1 MQPFSPNDYRKRV
14 LAAVEHRGGLEHS
27 DAFELYDIPLDE
39 ATTLTDS
46 EVEARI
52 EEVWGF
58 WQKQRDHP
66 KYRVLVGLLVDGHE
80 ELSYP
85 LLSAASRRVEAD
97 RVRQLRARREG
108 ERYEMLDTAIE
119 RMVNR
124 HGGIPAAKLPG
135 LEDIGKL
142 SGLDADEIAARL
154 RRHRILD
161 ETPTA
166 APPPTTEVT
175 VQRRQQI
182 RQLLTEYERLLP
194 GDPVPTLLVLLGLDY
209 ARAHET
215 AEIRLRAEALR
226 ARTRELP
233 PGRVRV
239 VLDELLVHVQ
249 DLLEPGGHTVDDYL
263 RAIAADVADQLR
275 PQVRAAILVED
286 QLVEADYDFLV
297 HEAIAGGLDHSTAQQ
312 VVIGLATELGSTV
325 EGVTGARG
333 AAREASAPGVG
344 QSGAAH
350 DGSHREAARGGSA
363 PGSGYDTGAQG
374 GSAHGFSRGDTS
386 AHGSDHRGSTPGGGY
401 GTSSA
406 GHAHGGGTSSGNPHP
421 RAWEEPLKAAR
432 AALRAGH
439 PRKAAHHVER
449 ARRAVGA
456 DGTGMTSVRPVAEE
470 VDRVLAEAV
479 VRWRSATVGCAG
491 KRYVE
496 ALDHLQYLERHASD
510 VPNPQGGADLSQLL
524 AEARA
529 AIAEAD
535 RLLAAAPTGP
545 LDTRMRAMRAVL
557 ELCADHTG
565 ARAALAAVPIDPP
578 GALTA
583 IRQPDGTVTLT
594 WAPSPTADVEY
605 RVTRLQPD
613 DTWRVVG
620 RTRTTELEDGGA
632 PDGPLPIY
640 GVVATLSGRTSD
652 MSRTDAP
659 STPPP
664 TPTPTPSPHG
674 RIDITRPD
682 RRAARAAAR
691 ANAAASAGPDAAP
704 PSAAGSGAAAHA
716 STAAGSST
724 AAHAD
729 TAAGS
734 DTAAD
739 VNTAAD
745 VSTVAGPS
753 TATGAGGTAMPAAA
767 TDTSAGAAM
776 PLAPGGV
783 GAAPAATGAATA
795 DTAVGGG
802 GGGGGGAPPRG
813 PPGPRPPPPP
823 PPRGG
828 GPPPRP
834 RPGRP
839 GLNRPWVGARRPVRA
854 PTRGPR
860 RRRNPHPAAS
870 PWSRTSRSGAM
881 C

>member
-14 LAAVEHRGGLEHS
+14 LAAVERRGGLEHS

-39 ATTLTDS
+39 ATTLTDT

-52 EEVWGF
+52 EQVWGF

-97 RVRQLRARREG
+97 RVRQVRARREG

-154 RRHRILD
+154 RRHPILD
-161 ETPTA
+161 ETPAA

-175 VQRRQQI
+175 AQRRQQI

-312 VVIGLATELGSTV
+312 VVVGLATELGSTV
-325 EGVTGARG
+325 EGVTGVSDARG
-333 AAREASAPGVG
+333 TSAPG
-344 QSGAAH
+344 
-350 DGSHREAARGGSA
+350 
-363 PGSGYDTGAQG
+363 
-374 GSAHGFSRGDTS
+374 
-386 AHGSDHRGSTPGGGY
+386 HGSDRRGSTSGGGY
-401 GTSSA
+401 GTTSA
-406 GHAHGGGTSSGNPHP
+406 SPHP

-449 ARRAVGA
+449 ARRAVDA

-510 VPNPQGGADLSQLL
+510 VPDPQGGRDLSQLL

-557 ELCADHTG
+557 DLCADHTG

-583 IRQPDGTVTLT
+583 IRQPNGTVTLS
-594 WAPSPTADVEY
+594 WEPSPTADVEY

-613 DTWRVVG
+613 DSWRVVG
-620 RTRTTELEDGGA
+620 RTRATELEDGGA

-640 GVVATLSGRTSD
+640 AVVATLSGRTSD

-664 TPTPTPSPHG
+664 TPAPTPPTPG

-691 ANAAASAGPDAAP
+691 ANA
-704 PSAAGSGAAAHA
+704 
-716 STAAGSST
+716 T
-724 AAHAD
+724 
-729 TAAGS
+729 
-734 DTAAD
+734 
-739 VNTAAD
+739 
-745 VSTVAGPS
+745 
-753 TATGAGGTAMPAAA
+753 TGAGAADPSGGA
-767 TDTSAGAAM
+767 RASTGSSAH
-776 PLAPGGV
+776 P
-783 GAAPAATGAATA
+783 GAAPSTDPAPSGIPVVENLAIRGDVLTFDWPLGVTEVMVVVRTDSPPVAPDDPDARAWKLTNTRYQI
-795 DTAVGGG
+795 DGGG
-802 GGGGGGAPPRG
+802 RLPADI
-813 PPGPRPPPPP
+813 PRPCHIAIASTRREPN
-823 PPRGG
+823 GMLTVAAG
-828 GPPPRP
+828 F
-834 RPGRP
+834 
-839 GLNRPWVGARRPVRA
+839 VSSARIRWEA
-854 PTRGPR
+854 
-860 RRRNPHPAAS
+860 
-870 PWSRTSRSGAM
+870 
-881 C
+881 

>member
-14 LAAVEHRGGLEHS
+14 LAAVERRGGLEHS

-166 APPPTTEVT
+166 AAPPTTEVT

-325 EGVTGARG
+325 EGVTGAPDARG
-333 AAREASAPGVG
+333 TSAAGIGPG
-344 QSGAAH
+344 GAAH
-350 DGSHREAARGGSA
+350 DGSRRG
-363 PGSGYDTGAQG
+363 PEPD
-374 GSAHGFSRGDTS
+374 GSAHGS
-386 AHGSDHRGSTPGGGY
+386 AHTTEAPDGAARDASGHGSDHRGSTSAGGY
-401 GTSSA
+401 GTTSA
-406 GHAHGGGTSSGNPHP
+406 SPHP

-449 ARRAVGA
+449 ARRAVDA

-470 VDRVLAEAV
+470 VDRVLSEAV
-479 VRWRSATVGCAG
+479 VRWRSATAGCAG

-510 VPNPQGGADLSQLL
+510 VPDPQGGRDLSQLL

-557 ELCADHTG
+557 DLCADHTG

-578 GALTA
+578 GVLTA
-583 IRQPDGTVTLT
+583 IRQPNGTVTLT
-594 WAPSPTADVEY
+594 WEPSPTADVEY

-613 DTWRVVG
+613 DSWRVVG
-620 RTRTTELEDGGA
+620 RTRATELEDGGA

-664 TPTPTPSPHG
+664 TPAPTPPTPG

-691 ANAAASAGPDAAP
+691 ANASEGA
-704 PSAAGSGAAAHA
+704 GAAAAA
-716 STAAGSST
+716 STAAGSGTS
-724 AAHAD
+724 
-729 TAAGS
+729 
-734 DTAAD
+734 
-739 VNTAAD
+739 
-745 VSTVAGPS
+745 
-753 TATGAGGTAMPAAA
+753 GAGGAAIPAAA
-767 TDTSAGAAM
+767 TDTSTGAAS
-776 PLAPGGV
+776 PLAPGGA
-783 GAAPAATGAATA
+783 GAAAAATGAGAA
-795 DTAVGGG
+795 DPSGGARASTGSSAHPGAAPPTDPAPSGIPVVENLAIRGDVLTFDWPLGVTEVMVVVRTDSPPVAPDDPDARAWKLTNTRYQIDGGG
-802 GGGGGGAPPRG
+802 RLPVDI
-813 PPGPRPPPPP
+813 PRPCHIAIASTRREPN
-823 PPRGG
+823 GMLTVAAG
-828 GPPPRP
+828 FASS
-834 RPGRP
+834 
-839 GLNRPWVGARRPVRA
+839 ARIRWEA
-854 PTRGPR
+854 
-860 RRRNPHPAAS
+860 
-870 PWSRTSRSGAM
+870 
-881 C
+881 

>member
-14 LAAVEHRGGLEHS
+14 LAAVERRGGLEHS

-66 KYRVLVGLLVDGHE
+66 KYRVLAGLLVDGHE

-166 APPPTTEVT
+166 AAPPTTEVT
-175 VQRRQQI
+175 AQRRQQI

-325 EGVTGARG
+325 EGVTGGPNAGARG
-333 AAREASAPGVG
+333 AARGTSAPGVG
-344 QSGAAH
+344 QSGAGH
-350 DGSHREAARGGSA
+350 DGSRGGPAPAGSA
-363 PGSGYDTGAQG
+363 HGSTHATEAPDGAAQGSGYRTEGQG
-374 GSAHGFSRGDTS
+374 GSAHGFSRGGAARDAS
-386 AHGSDHRGSTPGGGY
+386 GHGSDHRGPGGGY
-401 GTSSA
+401 GTPPA
-406 GHAHGGGTSSGNPHP
+406 GHAHGGGTSSASPHP

-449 ARRAVGA
+449 ARRAVDA

-510 VPNPQGGADLSQLL
+510 VPDPQGGRDLSQLL

-557 ELCADHTG
+557 DLCADHTG

-583 IRQPDGTVTLT
+583 IRQPNGTVTLT
-594 WAPSPTADVEY
+594 WEPSPTADVEY
-605 RVTRLQPD
+605 RVACNP
-613 DTWRVVG
+613 
-620 RTRTTELEDGGA
+620 TTPGGWSAA
-632 PDGPLPIY
+632 PAPPN
-640 GVVATLSGRTSD
+640 
-652 MSRTDAP
+652 SRT
-659 STPPP
+659 
-664 TPTPTPSPHG
+664 
-674 RIDITRPD
+674 
-682 RRAARAAAR
+682 
-691 ANAAASAGPDAAP
+691 AAP
-704 PSAAGSGAAAHA
+704 PTARSR
-716 STAAGSST
+716 STGWS
-724 AAHAD
+724 
-729 TAAGS
+729 
-734 DTAAD
+734 
-739 VNTAAD
+739 
-745 VSTVAGPS
+745 PPC
-753 TATGAGGTAMPAAA
+753 PAA
-767 TDTSAGAAM
+767 
-776 PLAPGGV
+776 
-783 GAAPAATGAATA
+783 
-795 DTAVGGG
+795 
-802 GGGGGGAPPRG
+802 PR
-813 PPGPRPPPPP
+813 
-823 PPRGG
+823 
-828 GPPPRP
+828 
-834 RPGRP
+834 
-839 GLNRPWVGARRPVRA
+839 
-854 PTRGPR
+854 T
-860 RRRNPHPAAS
+860 
-870 PWSRTSRSGAM
+870 
-881 C
+881 